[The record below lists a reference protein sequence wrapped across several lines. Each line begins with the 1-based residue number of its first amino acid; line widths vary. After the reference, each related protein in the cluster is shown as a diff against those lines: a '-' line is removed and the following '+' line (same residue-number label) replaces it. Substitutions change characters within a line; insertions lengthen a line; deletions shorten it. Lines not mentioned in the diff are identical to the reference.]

1 MKYSFTLAA
10 LIISALS
17 FGQVTRNVLV
27 EHFTS
32 NSSLPSASQN
42 PLFYGTIIDPNVGDV
57 IHIAYHKQGGDIF
70 GDADPSGVNGRQTRY
85 GSTNIPFAT
94 MSGRIPDNSNTSGGN
109 WLTYPGAP
117 TGFTQA
123 AIDNELLNSS
133 DVSLKVTQSFNG
145 DFSSLNIRCVITNET
160 SGAVNMANRT
170 LYLSLVTE
178 TLNYSTAPNS
188 NGETYF
194 RNTHRGFVPDE
205 TGTALSG
212 SLAAGDSIVL
222 TFQETTSTDWVDLS
236 EIKSVAFIQNN
247 STDEIIQA
255 GESSTP
261 SIASSI
267 DLTLEDAT
275 TYSNNYCS
283 STITPVITVI
293 NSSSGTVDSVEISVI
308 VNGVSH
314 STTWF
319 DLPIV
324 GAGQENVQLSSIALD
339 TGSNEILYEI
349 TDSRGDIETDYSN
362 NKLLV
367 SQLLYIPEGFDNS
380 AYTFESDAIEE
391 LPERGYYRTYA
402 VSNNENILY
411 VADQSISSS
420 VNQAI
425 GGFGDSEN
433 ALVFDF
439 FSSAEDDIIE
449 FYLEENGAVTPD
461 GSATLKLDYAYAER
475 QNSGDRLLIMSSTD
489 CGTSWDTI
497 FDEQGSSL
505 ATANSTNGRFWP
517 TATDWDSLEFNFST
531 APLIRFV
538 GMSERRNALYLDNI
552 IMDVVGNSNSQENH
566 ANVVKVYPNPFN
578 HLININSSAKNISM
592 QELKYNIY
600 DLSGRTVLNG
610 NIVSNQTTLNV
621 DHLHSGSYIIHITDQ
636 DNRFHKVINI
646 IKP

>member
-1 MKYSFTLAA
+1 MKYTFTLAA

-17 FGQVTRNVLV
+17 FSQVTRNVLV

-32 NSSLPSASQN
+32 NNSLPSASQN
-42 PLFYGTIIDPNVGDV
+42 PLFYGSIIDPNIGDV

-117 TGFTQA
+117 TGFTQT
-123 AIDNELLNSS
+123 AIDNELLNNS
-133 DVSLKVTQSFNG
+133 DVSIKVTQSFNS
-145 DFSSLNIRCVITNET
+145 DFSFLNIRCVVMNET
-160 SGAVNMANRT
+160 SGAINMASQT
-170 LYLSLVTE
+170 LYISLVTE

-205 TGTALSG
+205 NGTALNG

-222 TFQETTSTDWVDLS
+222 TFQEATSTDWIDLS
-236 EIKSVAFIQNN
+236 EVKTVAFIQNN

-255 GESSTP
+255 GESNTP
-261 SIASSI
+261 SIGSSI

-275 TYSNNYCS
+275 TYSSDFCS
-283 STITPVITVI
+283 STITPVITVT
-293 NSSSGTVDSVEISVI
+293 NSSNGTVDSVEISI
-308 VNGVSH
+308 TVNGISQ

-319 DLPIV
+319 DLPII

-339 TGSNEILYEI
+339 TGSNEIQYEI

-362 NKLLV
+362 NSLLV
-367 SQLLYIPEGFDNS
+367 SQLLYIPEDFDDS
-380 AYTFESDAIEE
+380 PYTFESDAIEN

-402 VSNNENILY
+402 TSNNANILY

-420 VNQAI
+420 VNQSI
-425 GGFGDSEN
+425 GGFGNSEN

-439 FSSAEDDIIE
+439 FSSAEDDVIE
-449 FYLEENGAVTPD
+449 FFLEENGASIIDAT
-461 GSATLKLDYAYAER
+461 ATLKLDYAYAER

-505 ATANSTNGRFWP
+505 ATTNSTNGRFWP
-517 TATDWDSLEFNFST
+517 TATDWDSLEFNFSI

-538 GMSERRNALYLDNI
+538 GLSERRNALYIDNI
-552 IMDVVGNSNSQENH
+552 VMDFVQSNDSQEDY
-566 ANVVKVYPNPFN
+566 ANAITVFPNPFN
-578 HLININSSAKNISM
+578 DLININSSAENISM
-592 QELKYNIY
+592 QELKYTIY
-600 DLSGRTVLNG
+600 DLSGRIVLSG
-610 NIVSNQTTLNV
+610 NLISNQNTV
-621 DHLHSGSYIIHITDQ
+621 EVGRLHSGSYLIHVTDR
-636 DNRFHKVINI
+636 DNRFHKVINV
-646 IKP
+646 IKS